1 MAKKV
6 KKSQKRIF
14 KLIKLII
21 ILVIIIYAIVFIST
35 KLNKSMNKSKKVDG
49 KTVEID
55 SLSQEAEL
63 PKDISINLAVI
74 GDIMCH
80 NTQYQDAY
88 ENGVY
93 DFSYVFDDI
102 RDELQA
108 ADFTV
113 GNLETTFAGSE
124 KGYSSYPEFNTP
136 ESLAV
141 ALKEAGIDLVST
153 ANNHSLDTRYFGIES
168 TIDFLDEVGIMHTG
182 TYKSEEE
189 QLKTTIAEINGL
201 KVAFLSFTY
210 GTNGIP
216 VPSGKEYCINLIDD
230 DFIVERLTAA
240 KAENPDIICVFMHWG
255 EEYETV
261 PNARQK
267 QLAKLLFD
275 NGANIILGSHPH
287 VLQKM
292 EKVSIANG
300 ELNEENEQ
308 ELESSSKEGF
318 VIYSLGN
325 FVSGQVKENT
335 RDSII
340 LNLTITKKGS
350 GEVVI
355 DSAKYTPIY
364 TYKGNTN
371 LKRYKVLDIKRALD
385 AFDNGNKYIT
395 DDDYNVLTKEY
406 NKIINTVGPEITQ
419 NNEIED
425 NN

>member
-35 KLNKSMNKSKKVDG
+35 KLNKSMNKSKKIVG

-141 ALKEAGIDLVST
+141 ALI
-153 ANNHSLDTRYFGIES
+153 
-168 TIDFLDEVGIMHTG
+168 
-182 TYKSEEE
+182 
-189 QLKTTIAEINGL
+189 
-201 KVAFLSFTY
+201 VAS
-210 GTNGIP
+210 P
-216 VPSGKEYCINLIDD
+216 
-230 DFIVERLTAA
+230 
-240 KAENPDIICVFMHWG
+240 
-255 EEYETV
+255 
-261 PNARQK
+261 
-267 QLAKLLFD
+267 
-275 NGANIILGSHPH
+275 
-287 VLQKM
+287 
-292 EKVSIANG
+292 
-300 ELNEENEQ
+300 
-308 ELESSSKEGF
+308 
-318 VIYSLGN
+318 
-325 FVSGQVKENT
+325 
-335 RDSII
+335 
-340 LNLTITKKGS
+340 
-350 GEVVI
+350 
-355 DSAKYTPIY
+355 
-364 TYKGNTN
+364 
-371 LKRYKVLDIKRALD
+371 
-385 AFDNGNKYIT
+385 
-395 DDDYNVLTKEY
+395 
-406 NKIINTVGPEITQ
+406 
-419 NNEIED
+419 
-425 NN
+425 